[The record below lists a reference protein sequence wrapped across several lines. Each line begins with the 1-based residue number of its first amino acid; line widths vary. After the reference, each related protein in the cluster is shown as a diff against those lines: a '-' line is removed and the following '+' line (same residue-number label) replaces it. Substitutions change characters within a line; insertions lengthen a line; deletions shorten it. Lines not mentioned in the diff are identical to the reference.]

1 MKNSEQR
8 EGQMGGE
15 VIEQKAG
22 QGTSNTGRGGIGGL
36 EETRKDVTTCWV
48 ILIQNRPKTN

>member
-1 MKNSEQR
+1 
-8 EGQMGGE
+8 MGGE

-22 QGTSNTGRGGIGGL
+22 QGTSNMGRGGIGGL